1 MSDRGVS
8 RGTSTSAIRELN
20 VVTGYMMKTL
30 DLGLRRR
37 EMACLVAM
45 ALGLSACGG
54 GGGGV
59 RPTPPPAAPASPP
72 PTTTTSQP
80 PLDAQLAITN
90 AYGAHNQGYTGAG
103 VTIGVVDSGIMRN
116 HPTLAGRVKQ
126 ELIYVDPTTNN
137 TAIDDVVGHGTWV
150 SEIAAGQAFDKF
162 PGGLAP
168 GASLVSARIINDV
181 TPKDDG
187 SGKGNPV
194 TAADADFF
202 AQTLNPALI
211 NAGVQVMNNSWGGI
225 YWDTTNASINQAFAQ
240 AYQPFVVQHGGL
252 VVFAAGNDSKSD
264 PSDIATLPSLAPQLG
279 VGWLVAVAVDSN
291 HPGQLASYSN
301 ACGKA
306 MNYCLAAPGD
316 VVVSD
321 KDATTTG
328 SQTYWVVSGTSFA
341 APEVSGAAALVW
353 QAYPYFSNDLVR
365 QTLLSTADDL
375 GAPGPDKVF
384 GYGEL
389 DVGKAVNGP
398 AKFDWG
404 DVTVNFS
411 GNSSWNNLISGAGG
425 LIKQGA
431 GTLTLTQNASYTGL
445 TQVQGGTLATRGLSG
460 NVDIGAQGTLSGS
473 DVGGNVTNAGNFEV
487 SRNLDSTITGNYLQQ
502 GTGSLSVNLGSIL
515 LVYGTATL
523 NGGGLYVRG
532 TNDNYVVNSRTEVLD
547 ATGGLTGTFGSLST
561 PSNVLLQAT
570 LNYDA
575 HDAWLDVQQ
584 VNVTAV
590 QGMSY
595 TAASF
600 GSAQRVQGAFGQI
613 NSQLGSAT
621 ARAGMAPASAS
632 FIQGAGRLQHAS
644 SVTAVQGSL
653 RSLSG
658 QLHAASAA
666 MTFEAIDAGTR
677 ALSDRF
683 DSLLDAPKVGGWM
696 QSLGYHGDMSRSGYN
711 SVGYDLSG
719 WLVGQDYRVGSNGIA
734 GYALSQSQGLGRMA
748 GSADQGHSH
757 ALEGMLYG
765 GMIRG
770 AWYSMGRLG
779 IGSYR
784 ETMHRQL
791 ELGDQFAGV
800 ASDGNGRY
808 GVAYGESG
816 YRLALGRTQVTPYMN
831 LQYAQLQRDGFNE
844 IGAYGFGLKSGAQ
857 SAARWQA
864 GAGLRATRDWTL
876 AHGGS
881 LSLQAHMLWQQSFGV
896 RGEVFDASFSG
907 INQFAPVGGI
917 GLSRYGGVFG
927 TTLDWR
933 MTPHASV
940 QLGYD
945 QYFGQRQQAKMAMMN
960 FSWAF

>member
-1 MSDRGVS
+1 
-8 RGTSTSAIRELN
+8 
-20 VVTGYMMKTL
+20 MKAF
-30 DLGLRRR
+30 DSGLRHRD
-37 EMACLVAM
+37 MAWLVAM

-54 GGGGV
+54 GGGNV
-59 RPTPPPAAPASPP
+59 RPTTPPAAPASPP

-80 PLDAQLAITN
+80 PLDAQLALTN
-90 AYGAHNQGYTGAG
+90 ADGAHGLGYTGAG

-116 HPTLAGRVKQ
+116 HPTLAGRVTQ
-126 ELIYVDPTTNN
+126 ELIYVDPASNN

-150 SEIAAGQAFDKF
+150 SEIAAGAPFAQF
-162 PGGLAP
+162 PGGIAP
-168 GASLVSARIINDV
+168 GASLVSARIISDV
-181 TPKDDG
+181 EPKDDG
-187 SGKGNPV
+187 SGNGNPV
-194 TAADADFF
+194 TAADAAFF

-211 NAGVQVMNNSWGGI
+211 TAGVQVMNNSWGGI

-240 AYQPFVVQHGGL
+240 AYEPFVVQHGGL
-252 VVFAAGNDSKSD
+252 VVFAAGNDSRSD
-264 PSDIATLPSLAPQLG
+264 PSDIAALPSLAPQLEA
-279 VGWLVAVAVDSN
+279 GWLVAVAVDSN
-291 HPGQLASYSN
+291 HPTQLASYSN

-316 VVVSD
+316 VVVLD
-321 KDATTTG
+321 KNATTTG

-365 QTLLSTADDL
+365 QTLLGTADDL

-389 DVGKAVNGP
+389 DVGRAVNGP

-404 DVTVNFS
+404 DVTVTNNIDSIWSNPIS
-411 GNSSWNNLISGAGG
+411 GNGG
-425 LIKQGA
+425 LIKSGT
-431 GTLTLTQNASYTGL
+431 GTLTLSNTLSYKGTTTVMQGILSAQSIPGDLVLYSGGAVVSGVHSINGSVQNAGAL
-445 TQVQGGTLATRGLSG
+445 VVAGGDVQV
-460 NVDIGAQGTLSGS
+460 
-473 DVGGNVTNAGNFEV
+473 
-487 SRNLDSTITGNYLQQ
+487 TGNYVQN
-502 GTGSLSVNLGSIL
+502 GSFGRPAIFVGQLELELGSALRVSGAANIGGAL
-515 LVYGTATL
+515 IVTGIKQGYVANSHTDVVTA
-523 NGGGLYVRG
+523 
-532 TNDNYVVNSRTEVLD
+532 S
-547 ATGGLTGTFGSLST
+547 GGLTGTFDTFFAQQQVMLTAS
-561 PSNVLLQAT
+561 

-575 HDAWLDVQQ
+575 NNAWLNVQQ
-584 VNVTAV
+584 VQVNAV
-590 QGMSY
+590 QGLAY
-595 TAASF
+595 TAASL
-600 GSAQRVQGAFGQI
+600 GAAQRVQGAFDQI
-613 NSQLGSAT
+613 NMQLGPA
-621 ARAGMAPASAS
+621 APAGLTPASAN
-632 FIQGAGRLQHAS
+632 FIAGAGTLQHAA
-644 SVTAVQGSL
+644 SVGAVQNSL
-653 RSLSG
+653 QSLSG

-683 DSLLDAPKVGGWM
+683 DSLLDGPKVGGWT
-696 QSLGYHGDMSRSGYN
+696 QNLGYHGDMSRNGYN

-719 WLVGQDYRVGSNGIA
+719 WLVGQDYRVGTNGIV
-734 GYALSQSQGLGRMA
+734 GYALSQSQGLGRLTE
-748 GSADQGHSH
+748 SADQGHSH

-765 GMIRG
+765 GVIRG
-770 AWYSMGRLG
+770 AWYTMGRFG

-784 ETMHRQL
+784 ENMHRQL
-791 ELGDQFAGV
+791 ELGDQFTGV

-816 YRLALGRTQVTPYMN
+816 YRLALGRSQITPYMN

-876 AHGGS
+876 ADGGS

-917 GLSRYGGVFG
+917 GVSRYGGVFG

-933 MTPHASV
+933 MTPRASL

-945 QYFGQRQQAKMAMMN
+945 QYLGQRQQAKMATAS
-960 FSWAF
+960 FRLDF